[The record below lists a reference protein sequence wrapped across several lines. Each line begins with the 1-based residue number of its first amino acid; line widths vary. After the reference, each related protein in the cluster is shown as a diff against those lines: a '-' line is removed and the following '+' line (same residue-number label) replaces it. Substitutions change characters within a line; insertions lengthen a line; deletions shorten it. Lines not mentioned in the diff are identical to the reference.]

1 MRILNRTFSALLAA
15 IMLVSVAACASLPG
29 GQTLGL
35 SSDPDQTTKQALVAS
50 GFVVDAVGVYGAL
63 PSCVTTKGLCRDDRA
78 YANAKLVATS
88 GVTGIAQLAG
98 QKSPSG
104 ILMTAGLLYMQW
116 QISKNLA
123 HDVGPTDPSSPPA
136 PASVAYLQALGLADV
151 LVQTAD
157 SRIQAASGPNVTV
170 AELVSDLENKV
181 ATLP

>member
-1 MRILNRTFSALLAA
+1 MRLISLAIIIAAAL
-15 IMLVSVAACASLPG
+15 
-29 GQTLGL
+29 TLGACQSIPGVQSVGL
-35 SSDPDQTTKQALVAS
+35 VDDPDHNTKVALVAS

-63 PSCVTTKGLCRDDRA
+63 PSCVTTKGLCRDDKA

-88 GVTGIAQLAG
+88 GVIGIAQLAG

-116 QISKNLA
+116 QISKNLG
-123 HDVGPTDPSSPPA
+123 HDAGPTDPNAPPA
-136 PASVAYLQALGLADV
+136 PAAVAYLQALGLADV

-157 SRIQAASGPNVTV
+157 SRIQSASGPNVTV

-181 ATLP
+181 AALP